1 MNRND
6 STNAVE
12 KNDSVDAKNVTT
24 YAEFVEMK
32 MLENKQNGLH
42 QKIIRQLEA
51 KYFGFLQS
59 KFATGKNNLHIEQ
72 ITSTSSKV
80 SKLQYAYFVEFL
92 NKEKQ
97 DDNNLLMFY
106 AYNGADITRLI
117 SLVERYQ
124 SEQQTE
130 TVYTQFNTFTPY
142 KQQIETNELL
152 KLYKTVNVPIFIVS
166 LVSTKKDQQ
175 NNTNQELY
183 KSIELTLVDQ
193 LGFNKQQLV

>member
-42 QKIIRQLEA
+42 QNIIRQLEA

-59 KFATGKNNLHIEQ
+59 KFATGNNNLHIEQ
-72 ITSTSSKV
+72 ITSTSSKL

-130 TVYTQFNTFTPY
+130 TLYTQFNTFTTY
-142 KQQIETNELL
+142 EQQIETNELL
-152 KLYKTVNVPIFIVS
+152 KLHKTVNVPIFIVS

-175 NNTNQELY
+175 NNANQELY
-183 KSIELTLVDQ
+183 KSIELTLADQ
-193 LGFNKQQLV
+193 LGFNKQQLI